1 MANPKTKTIDEILGS
16 SQDSESEGVIQDLFL
31 DQEIKLTNA
40 EIKEGQNGKYA
51 TIDLIDSAGNARKT
65 HSSGKVVISQ
75 LEELLQANP
84 ALGTVHVSC
93 ILRWI
98 TPQNG
103 GKNYLKLDTV

>member
-1 MANPKTKTIDEILGS
+1 MANPKTKSIEEILGS
-16 SQDSESEGVIQDLFL
+16 TKDSESEGVIQDLFL
-31 DQEIKLTNA
+31 DQEIKVTNA

-65 HSSGKVVISQ
+65 HSSGKVVVSQ
-75 LEELLQANP
+75 LEELLQNG
-84 ALGTVHVSC
+84 LGDVHVSC

>member
-1 MANPKTKTIDEILGS
+1 MRIKSRSA
-16 SQDSESEGVIQDLFL
+16 
-31 DQEIKLTNA
+31 DQEIKVTNA

-65 HSSGKVVISQ
+65 HSSGKVVVSQ
-75 LEELLQANP
+75 LEELLQNG
-84 ALGTVHVSC
+84 LGDVHVSC

>member
-1 MANPKTKTIDEILGS
+1 MTKTQTKSIDEILGS
-16 SQDSESEGVIQDLFL
+16 TQDSESEGVIQDLFL
-31 DQEIKLTNA
+31 DQEIKVTNA
-40 EIKEGQNGKYA
+40 EIREGQNGKYA

-65 HSSGKVVISQ
+65 HSSGKVVVSQ
-75 LEELLQANP
+75 LEELLQNG
-84 ALGTVHVSC
+84 LGDVHVSC

>member
-1 MANPKTKTIDEILGS
+1 MANPKTKSIDEILGS
-16 SQDSESEGVIQDLFL
+16 SQDSESEGVIQDWFL

-40 EIKEGQNGKYA
+40 EIKEGQNGRYA

-75 LEELLQANP
+75 LEELLQNG
-84 ALGTVHVSC
+84 LGTVHVSC

>member
-1 MANPKTKTIDEILGS
+1 MANPKTKSIEEILGS
-16 SQDSESEGVIQDLFL
+16 TQDSESEGVIQDLFL
-31 DQEIKLTNA
+31 DQEIKVTNA

-65 HSSGKVVISQ
+65 HSSGKVVVSQ
-75 LEELLQANP
+75 LEELLQNG
-84 ALGTVHVSC
+84 LGDVHVAC

>member
-1 MANPKTKTIDEILGS
+1 MTNPKTKSIEEILGS
-16 SQDSESEGVIQDLFL
+16 TKDSESEGVIQDLFL
-31 DQEIKLTNA
+31 DQEIKVTNA

-65 HSSGKVVISQ
+65 HSSGKVVVSQ
-75 LEELLQANP
+75 LEELLQNG
-84 ALGTVHVSC
+84 LGDVHVSC